1 MTQVDAPKLDAV
13 FTDGATIETENGVF
27 RVAVTELGNLD
38 LPSGQLYACDPFVEL
53 DQDSASAYSASVPAG
68 SYPIQVARVR
78 RDGTPGS
85 WVVAVKLVI
94 WDEPAF
100 TWEVDDDRPG
110 YGVDAGAGC
119 FIDLE
124 SVPVFEQLH
133 EGGGDSPIRAA
144 FRQVDGDAVATVLTD
159 TASGRTMAV
168 FNSGPGDGYYPTW
181 IGRGVS
187 GEVVCFVTQFMNPE
201 A

>member
-1 MTQVDAPKLDAV
+1 MTQVDAPALGKI
-13 FTDGATIETENGVF
+13 FTDGATFETGGGVF
-27 RVAVTELGNLD
+27 RMAVEELGNLD
-38 LPSGQLYACDPFVEL
+38 LPSGRLYACDPFVEL
-53 DQDSASAYSASVPAG
+53 EQDSAAAFLASVPAG

-78 RDGTPGS
+78 RDGTAGS

-133 EGGGDSPIRAA
+133 GAGVDSPVRAA
-144 FRQVDGDAVATVLTD
+144 FRPADGEAVATILTD
-159 TASGRTMAV
+159 AASGQAMAV
-168 FNSGPGDGYYPTW
+168 FSSGPGDGYYPTW

-201 A
+201 V

>member
-1 MTQVDAPKLDAV
+1 MTQVDAPALGTI
-13 FTDGATIETENGVF
+13 FTDGATIQTGSGVF
-27 RVAVTELGNLD
+27 RMAVEELGKLD
-38 LPSGQLYACDPFVEL
+38 LPSGRLYACDPFVALARE
-53 DQDSASAYSASVPAG
+53 SAAAYSASVPAG
-68 SYPIQVARVR
+68 SYPVQVARVR
-78 RDGTPGS
+78 RDETSGS

-124 SVPVFEQLH
+124 SVLAFERLH
-133 EGGGDSPIRAA
+133 GSGADSPIRAA
-144 FRQVDGDAVATVLTD
+144 FGQADGEAVAAILTD
-159 TASGRTMAV
+159 TASGRAMAV

-187 GEVVCFVTQFMNPE
+187 GEVVCFVTQCMNPE